1 MIKEV
6 EKIII
11 DILSHEMEL
20 PLTYG
25 INDEG
30 NEVPV
35 FTIGYSN
42 AMLGTTDK
50 VQISVQTMNVQ
61 PVANNSK
68 LDISVTPPLERQYL
82 SALQTLQVD
91 IMSAN
96 TEARTRS
103 YEIIL
108 ALESIYSQQQQEKY
122 QFKLNKSNTGF
133 NNVSEAEGE
142 SNLNRFALTITAFTW
157 YYKTKQIPDYYDK
170 FNIRADDEKTINEI
184 DGILEFDYDFG
195 EENNG

>member
-1 MIKEV
+1 MIKEI

-11 DILSHEMEL
+11 DILSHELDL

-25 INDEG
+25 LNDEG

-35 FTIGYSN
+35 FVIGFSN

-50 VQISVQTMNVQ
+50 VQISVQTTNVQ
-61 PVANNSK
+61 PVANSSK
-68 LDISVTPPLERQYL
+68 LDISVTPPIERQYF
-82 SALQTLQVD
+82 SSLQTMQVD
-91 IMSAN
+91 VMSAN
-96 TEARTRS
+96 IEARTKS
-103 YEIIL
+103 HEVIL

-122 QFKLNKSNTGF
+122 QFKINKNITGF
-133 NNVSEAEGE
+133 NNVSEVEGE
-142 SNLNRFALTITAFTW
+142 SNLNRFALIFTAFTW
-157 YYKTKQIPDYYDK
+157 KYKSKIIPDYYDK

-195 EENNG
+195 EEP

>member
-6 EKIII
+6 EKILI
-11 DILSHEMEL
+11 DILSHELDL

-25 INDEG
+25 VNEEG

-35 FTIGYSN
+35 FVIGFSN

-50 VQISVQTMNVQ
+50 LQISIQTVNIS
-61 PVANNSK
+61 PIANSSK
-68 LDISVTPPLERQYL
+68 LDISVTPPIERQYL
-82 SALQTLQVD
+82 SSLQTMQIDV
-91 IMSAN
+91 MSAN

-103 YEIIL
+103 QEVIL

-122 QFKLNKSNTGF
+122 QFKINKNITGF

-142 SNLNRFALTITAFTW
+142 SNLNRFALTVTCFTFKYKSKIIT
-157 YYKTKQIPDYYDK
+157 DYYDK
-170 FNIRADDEKTINEI
+170 FNIRADDEKTISEI
-184 DGILEFDYDFG
+184 DGLLEFDYDFG

>member
-1 MIKEV
+1 MIKEI

-11 DILSHEMEL
+11 DILSHELDL

-25 INDEG
+25 LNDEG

-35 FTIGYSN
+35 FVIGFSN

-50 VQISVQTMNVQ
+50 VQISVQTTNVQ
-61 PVANNSK
+61 PVANSSK
-68 LDISVTPPLERQYL
+68 LDISVTPPIERQYF
-82 SALQTLQVD
+82 SSLQTMQVD
-91 IMSAN
+91 VMSAN
-96 TEARTRS
+96 TEARTKS
-103 YEIIL
+103 HEVIL

-122 QFKLNKSNTGF
+122 QFKINKNITGF
-133 NNVSEAEGE
+133 NNVSEVEGE
-142 SNLNRFALTITAFTW
+142 SNLNRFALIFTAFTW
-157 YYKTKQIPDYYDK
+157 KYKSKIIPDYYDK

-195 EENNG
+195 EEP

>member
-11 DILSHEMEL
+11 DSLSHELDL

-25 INDEG
+25 VNDEG
-30 NEVPV
+30 NEIPV

-82 SALQTLQVD
+82 SSLQTLQVD
-91 IMSAN
+91 VMSAN
-96 TEARTRS
+96 TEARTKS
-103 YEIIL
+103 HEVIL

-195 EENNG
+195 EEP

>member
-1 MIKEV
+1 MIKEI

-11 DILSHEMEL
+11 DILSHELDL

-25 INDEG
+25 LNDEG

-35 FTIGYSN
+35 FVIGFSN

-50 VQISVQTMNVQ
+50 VQISVQTTNVQ
-61 PVANNSK
+61 PVANSSK
-68 LDISVTPPLERQYL
+68 LDISVTPPIERQYF
-82 SALQTLQVD
+82 SSLQTMQVD
-91 IMSAN
+91 VMSAN
-96 TEARTRS
+96 IEARTKS
-103 YEIIL
+103 HEVIL

-122 QFKLNKSNTGF
+122 QFKINKNITGF
-133 NNVSEAEGE
+133 NNVSEVEGE
-142 SNLNRFALTITAFTW
+142 SNLNRFALTFTAFTW
-157 YYKTKQIPDYYDK
+157 KYKSKIIPDYYDK

-195 EENNG
+195 EEP